1 MKKSSRAA
9 LLSMFIL
16 PGAGHF
22 YLKKYWRGFLITL
35 IVMSCLAFI
44 IWSATITALHY
55 LEGAAGTIQDG
66 TAGMSEISKIAG
78 QTSTSN
84 PYNDAV
90 LYILVIVWIF
100 AVIDAYRIGKKMHDQ
115 EEEHL

>member
-1 MKKSSRAA
+1 
-9 LLSMFIL
+9 MFIL